1 MKGRFSLNRILHN
14 NRLIMVLSLIAAIV
28 LWASVVYGS
37 SSNEKRNIHM
47 GTYTLSFADNSYAKE
62 TGLSI
67 IQGGEVDVQVE
78 VSGPRFRINQ
88 AQSEISVSADLSSIV
103 RPGTY
108 KIPLTATGA
117 SDYTIDAINPSSVTV
132 VADYVLSKS
141 VLLTTD
147 VSAVTVPEGDHY
159 RLGSAMLDTSV
170 VSDDSTIEIEGPQ
183 TVLER
188 IESVVARVSEG
199 KTIEKATVFPAEL
212 AALDANGNAVDTT
225 LCSFLDKNGNDIK
238 SLNLTVPVS
247 VSKEVPVTYSVENLP
262 SAYRTDTSFI
272 SLSPST
278 VTLWGRRSPWKI
290 MRWI

>member
-1 MKGRFSLNRILHN
+1 MIIRDGKVYAAGCILPLTDNHQISSELGTRHRAGVGMSENSDAMVVIVSEETGTVSTAVGGELKRNFSSEALRVALENGILWDRARRDENGDIKGKLRRLREEVEMKGRFSLNRILHN

-37 SSNEKRNIHM
+37 SSNEKRNIYM

-147 VSAVTVPEGDHY
+147 VSAVTVPEG
-159 RLGSAMLDTSV
+159 
-170 VSDDSTIEIEGPQ
+170 I
-183 TVLER
+183 
-188 IESVVARVSEG
+188 
-199 KTIEKATVFPAEL
+199 ATGWAP
-212 AALDANGNAVDTT
+212 
-225 LCSFLDKNGNDIK
+225 LC
-238 SLNLTVPVS
+238 
-247 VSKEVPVTYSVENLP
+247 
-262 SAYRTDTSFI
+262 
-272 SLSPST
+272 
-278 VTLWGRRSPWKI
+278 
-290 MRWI
+290 WIPR